1 MAAPFLD
8 SNILVYAVSDDPR
21 SEIAQ
26 QLVRQNFIISVQ
38 SLNEFANVA
47 RRKLRMSWQE
57 IEEVSSL
64 YREYADEIIALDKD
78 LHISALGLASRY
90 EYSFYDACVLVAAIR
105 SGATVLYSED
115 MHSGH
120 RLEEGIRIVNPFDTT
135 PKIPD
140 DIPTRHG

>member
-26 QLVRQNFIISVQ
+26 QLVRQHFIISVQ
-38 SLNEFANVA
+38 CLNEFANVA
-47 RRKLRMSWQE
+47 RRKLQMSWQQ
-57 IEEVSSL
+57 IEEISAL
-64 YREYADEIIALDKD
+64 YREYADDVAVVDKE
-78 LHISALGLASRY
+78 LHILALRLASRY
-90 EYSFYDACVLVAAIR
+90 EYSFYDACILAAAIR

-120 RLEEGIRIVNPFDTT
+120 KLQEGIRIVNPFETL
-135 PKIPD
+135 PQNP
-140 DIPTRHG
+140 G